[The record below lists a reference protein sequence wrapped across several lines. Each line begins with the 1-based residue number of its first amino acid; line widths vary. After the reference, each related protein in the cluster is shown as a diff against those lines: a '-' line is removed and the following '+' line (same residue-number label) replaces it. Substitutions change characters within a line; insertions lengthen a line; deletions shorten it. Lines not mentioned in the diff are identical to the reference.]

1 MSAVRQDEHAG
12 EPLGRVGLILMTVSW
27 AAVLGRALGLSSD
40 PDLRLAYIVGMT
52 AFLALLVVVLV
63 RRPRVSPVL
72 HVVLAAQVGIMLVL
86 LSLDPAHD
94 FVTALLV
101 LECYEAAV
109 VLRDSARLVWVAL
122 LVTTIGCSLVL
133 EIGPLHGLA
142 LALVPMAAGVVLAM
156 FAVVGQELELA
167 RATSARM
174 VTDLET
180 ARERLQDY
188 AGQVDELA
196 AIEQRARL
204 AGDLQASVS
213 GTLTEVLDASAGA
226 RARLGDRGAIA
237 GTGEGATV
245 ADQLERLETLTHEA
259 LAQMRRIIAELRPPA
274 AAVAPAA
281 PGAAPSDTSP
291 APAPSG
297 ERPGS

>member
-1 MSAVRQDEHAG
+1 
-12 EPLGRVGLILMTVSW
+12 
-27 AAVLGRALGLSSD
+27 
-40 PDLRLAYIVGMT
+40 MT

-109 VLRDSARLVWVAL
+109 VLRDSARLVWVGSL

-245 ADQLERLETLTHEA
+245 ADQLERLETLTHE
-259 LAQMRRIIAELRPPA
+259 R
-274 AAVAPAA
+274 
-281 PGAAPSDTSP
+281 
-291 APAPSG
+291 
-297 ERPGS
+297 